1 MTRPRRRRRFF
12 FVGCG
17 EPSTSQR
24 GRRRLNGAGR
34 GGGGGSLEVN
44 MYLLGGVMT
53 KVKVKV
59 VGVRAGVRVL
69 TQWYVVVVVMPVFRY
84 VVMVLVALGRCMRA
98 GGAIEACSSPRQ
110 RRGHDLAHSLV
121 VYCGVVVLREVRGV
135 VRDITRSSSS
145 MVLI

>member
-1 MTRPRRRRRFF
+1 MAAFRSSFFSGRRGTGHEAEPTRATPRSAMLLAGEENGRERREVTRPRRRRRFF

-34 GGGGGSLEVN
+34 GGGGESLEVN
-44 MYLLGGVMT
+44 VYLLEGVRT

-84 VVMVLVALGRCMRA
+84 VVMILVPLAARCGR
-98 GGAIEACSSPRQ
+98 
-110 RRGHDLAHSLV
+110 
-121 VYCGVVVLREVRGV
+121 VVL
-135 VRDITRSSSS
+135 
-145 MVLI
+145 